1 MKINKRVI
9 DIYYNEIPKL
19 LSRLKRMS
27 KEERTDLYQK
37 WTKELFP
44 KSKQTINLDDLI
56 RGRNK
61 DYIHKFKKA
70 FFIVGNRMFSSNHW
84 GEYLQDKFCEMLN
97 TTSQKYPQKV
107 VVSLGMMGYL
117 TFKTGYCKGKHGYI
131 FKIDL
136 SKMNGLFSDFDD
148 VLIEGVRDDLEEE
161 DDEFDTPEIT
171 NATQD
176 DIKSWGLT
184 TQKQTISKIKLS
196 KSYFDESC
204 HRFFNLMRNPLASNF
219 EEYQKLNPYSSKYE
233 YEHLRKERTKQLLHF
248 NGLVNLYHHLDKCYR
263 FKIDNY
269 SGRCHSVLTRLMSEA
284 RSYLSLDDKKMKE
297 VDITSCQPT
306 LLGLIA
312 LRDNPNIKSEW
323 LEHCISG
330 DFYEWISDV
339 TILRTDYTRE
349 GLITKL
355 EYENSYNDEMCG
367 TIDKMNEYIG
377 DDNPYKFYRPL
388 VKAYIM
394 KFLFTKTSIKSM
406 EKDGGSIFK
415 HFQYNLIT
423 YLKENEQEIYK
434 IIVWSRDKKNL
445 IPKSKDPTKKSSPL
459 PKMLQEEEVR
469 FMKSVIQNLSNI
481 DYFYT
486 VHDCIGCLE
495 SDAEKV
501 KQIMEQTSMDMY
513 GVKLHFKIE

>member
-1 MKINKRVI
+1 
-9 DIYYNEIPKL
+9 
-19 LSRLKRMS
+19 
-27 KEERTDLYQK
+27 
-37 WTKELFP
+37 
-44 KSKQTINLDDLI
+44 
-56 RGRNK
+56 
-61 DYIHKFKKA
+61 
-70 FFIVGNRMFSSNHW
+70 
-84 GEYLQDKFCEMLN
+84 
-97 TTSQKYPQKV
+97 
-107 VVSLGMMGYL
+107 
-117 TFKTGYCKGKHGYI
+117 
-131 FKIDL
+131 
-136 SKMNGLFSDFDD
+136 
-148 VLIEGVRDDLEEE
+148 
-161 DDEFDTPEIT
+161 
-171 NATQD
+171 
-176 DIKSWGLT
+176 
-184 TQKQTISKIKLS
+184 
-196 KSYFDESC
+196 
-204 HRFFNLMRNPLASNF
+204 MRNPLASNF

-323 LEHCISG
+323 LEHCIKG
-330 DFYEWISDV
+330 NFYEWISDV
-339 TILRTDYTRE
+339 TNLRTDYTRE
-349 GLITKL
+349 ELITKL
-355 EYENSYNDEMCG
+355 EYENSYNDEMGG

-377 DDNPYKFYRPL
+377 DANPYKFYRPL

-423 YLKENEQEIYK
+423 YLKENEPEIYNLV
-434 IIVWSRDKKNL
+434 VWSRDKQNL
-445 IPKSKDPTKKSSPL
+445 IPKSKEPTKLSSPL
-459 PKMLQEEEVR
+459 PKCLQREEVR

-481 DYFYT
+481 EFFYT
-486 VHDCIGCLE
+486 VHDCVGCLE

-501 KQIMEQTSMDMY
+501 KQIMVQTSMDMY
-513 GVKLHFKIE
+513 GVKLHFKVE